1 MLLWELIIMRISLL
15 LALLLLGGC
24 KHLGLLFEPP
34 ATLKAIV
41 QGEIKGM
48 AIHCEKTLSLGKAS
62 WEVMCKVSD
71 DIDIKYRTHSLNKHQ
86 TKLEILIDKKKGLE
100 RKVLI
105 ASTMIVSRNK
115 PSSLLS
121 MNDKGRMDVKA
132 ENIQ

>member
-1 MLLWELIIMRISLL
+1 MRISLIFV
-15 LALLLLGGC
+15 LLLLGGC
-24 KHLGLLFEPP
+24 KHLGLLFESP

-86 TKLEILIDKKKGLE
+86 TRLEILIDRQKGEE
-100 RKVLI
+100 RKVLL
-105 ASTMIVSRNK
+105 ASTIIVNRNK
-115 PSSLLS
+115 PSALLS
-121 MNDKGRMDVKA
+121 INDKGRLDVKT
-132 ENIQ
+132 EQIQ

>member
-1 MLLWELIIMRISLL
+1 MRISLL

>member
-1 MLLWELIIMRISLL
+1 MRISLL
-15 LALLLLGGC
+15 LALLLLGAC

-34 ATLKAIV
+34 STLKAIV

-48 AIHCEKTLSLGKAS
+48 AVHCEKTLSLGKAS

-71 DIDIKYRTHSLNKHQ
+71 DIDIKYRTHNLNKHQ

-105 ASTMIVSRNK
+105 ASTMIVSRDK